1 MGKYTSLYIYSGLM
15 VLSGLIV
22 LYMNPVVFEKVKMLF
37 MILFSL
43 SAIFAFLTAQKSK
56 VHWVP
61 FQYHAIHGAGLA
73 VFSLFVFFVV
83 NTYNQFLLYSTIYL
97 LYYGITELIYGI
109 LIFQGKEKMV
119 IKVVLLRMIGGFF
132 IGIMAV
138 ITFISLGTFLSANF
152 ALKIIGV
159 LIMLSGINTILFKT
173 VLKRLYFWEKKTGLG
188 NVV

>member
-1 MGKYTSLYIYSGLM
+1 
-15 VLSGLIV
+15 
-22 LYMNPVVFEKVKMLF
+22 
-37 MILFSL
+37 
-43 SAIFAFLTAQKSK
+43 
-56 VHWVP
+56 
-61 FQYHAIHGAGLA
+61 
-73 VFSLFVFFVV
+73 VV

-173 VLKRLYFWEKKTGLG
+173 VLKRLYFWEQKTGLG